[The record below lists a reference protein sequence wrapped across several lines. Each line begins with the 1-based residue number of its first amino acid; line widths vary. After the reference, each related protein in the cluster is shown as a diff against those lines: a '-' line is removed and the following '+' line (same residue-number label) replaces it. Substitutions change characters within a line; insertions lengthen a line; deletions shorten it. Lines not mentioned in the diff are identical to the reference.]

1 MNKKALLKLEYNK
14 IIDLLEEQASSPSGK
29 QRCKKLS
36 PMMNIGDINLAQ
48 EQTASASRIVK
59 KGRISFSGCY
69 PIEDSLMRSGRGFD
83 LQQTLPASQNFYR

>member
-48 EQTASASRIVK
+48 EQTASAFTRIVK
-59 KGRISFSGCY
+59 RDVFLSAAAI
-69 PIEDSLMRSGRGFD
+69 R
-83 LQQTLPASQNFYR
+83 

>member
-29 QRCKKLS
+29 QRCKRLS
-36 PMMNIGDINLAQ
+36 PMIHIGDINLAQ
-48 EQTASASRIVK
+48 EQTSSAFTRIVK

-69 PIEDSLMRSGRGFD
+69 PIEDSLMRLDVGGI
-83 LQQTLPASQNFYR
+83 LTCNEPGV